1 MNGNE
6 LLSKAMDVFILYGFR
21 KTSMEDVA
29 RAVGMSRQAI
39 YNRFKN
45 KKALFKAVVDEM
57 MHESF
62 DAARAAIKEE
72 GKSIQARLLNA
83 FDCAAGQYVDALRSS
98 PHSYE
103 VIAMVNVEGAAE
115 VELMQRQFNADIA
128 EVLVTEGLFEDN
140 SRAED
145 AMFAIF
151 VASKGLLYSAE
162 NRQAFSDGLETVIRA
177 VLINNATKT

>member
-6 LLSKAMDVFILYGFR
+6 LLSKAMDVFIRYGFR

-45 KKALFKAVVDEM
+45 KKALFKAVVDAM

-62 DAARAAIKEE
+62 DAARAAIEE
-72 GKSIQARLLNA
+72 DGKSIHARLLNA
-83 FDCAAGQYVDALRSS
+83 FDCAAGQHVDALRSS

-103 VIAMVNVEGAAE
+103 VIAMVNVEGADE

-128 EVLVTEGLFEDN
+128 EVLVSEGLFEDN
-140 SRAED
+140 KQAQD
-145 AMFAIF
+145 AMFAMF

-162 NRQAFSDGLETVIRA
+162 NRQAFSDGLERVIRA
-177 VLINNATKT
+177 LLLNNATKT